1 MSETRRKIIER
12 LFSSFCYDVCSTC
25 GLPGVHVVEDAVGGE
40 LEPVVAAD
48 VVVEHLELRLALV
61 ELSVVAF
68 LQRDPRVGFVHF
80 DCKNIS
86 NTLHLERREKTHIR
100 K

>member
-1 MSETRRKIIER
+1 MYETRRKIIER

-48 VVVEHLELRLALV
+48 VVVEHLELDSSVSLNIDMVKLNDFISVSDLKSELV
-61 ELSVVAF
+61 V
-68 LQRDPRVGFVHF
+68 
-80 DCKNIS
+80 IS
-86 NTLHLERREKTHIR
+86 TVRR
-100 K
+100 